1 MSKGSRMLLS
11 GIGLGIAGYVLL
23 RYFNSNGLKKSNG
36 DRQIPETSI
45 PDVHLTTSDLDFP
58 QVSHEEIVS
67 EHLVDLNEAAESE
80 MSRLGLDQETIER
93 LIENRPYRSKLEL
106 ISRMV
111 IPETVFDTIRDKV
124 AISEGRD
131 PVKVA

>member
-1 MSKGSRMLLS
+1 MRKSSAILFGC
-11 GIGLGIAGYVLL
+11 IGLGIGIYALL
-23 RYFNSNGLKKSNG
+23 RSLNRN
-36 DRQIPETSI
+36 RSI
-45 PDVHLTTSDLDFP
+45 LNVHLTTADLDFP

-67 EHLVDLNEAAESE
+67 EHLVDLNEATTGEL
-80 MSRLGLDQETIER
+80 RGLGLDQQSVER
-93 LIENRPYRSKLEL
+93 LVENRPYRSKLEL

-111 IPETVFDTIRDKV
+111 IPETIFATIRDKV